1 MNSIRWQKYLAVLL
15 MVIYAI
21 VFSVIAY
28 VKYRSFSFHD
38 IDLAVLSQTAWNT
51 VQGKVI
57 GHTPGEATILN
68 GGHVF
73 LILLVMAPL
82 YALFTSPLTL
92 LFLQT
97 LALASGAWPVY
108 LLGRDLIKPSAG
120 LVLSFAY
127 LIYPALNYVNLFEF
141 HLIAFATPFLLYMFL
156 FYVRKKWLLFLLF
169 TLLAL
174 SCREDVAIP
183 VFAFGLVALIRIFQ
197 NSRQDW
203 KTELKWA
210 LLPLA
215 LSGIWFIACIKF
227 VQPYFLDPKIT
238 TASNESG
245 MLGFYSW
252 LGNSSGD
259 ILRTIFFQPAKVL
272 RGILI
277 PPKLKYLKDLFLP
290 LAFLPILSPTNLLMA
305 ILSLAE
311 GLLSQRFTH
320 FSIRYQYSSIITPFI
335 FISAVYGLRNLLSW
349 KFLAGKSKYVLGGI
363 LICSI
368 ISANYLGPLFH
379 LPEGIKQW
387 SLTSED
393 KLRQKLIDQIPRQA
407 PVIATFE
414 FAPKLSMRP
423 RLFYFYQVYA
433 SSRRP
438 DFLPN
443 LREAQK
449 VAQWALIDFNDLL
462 TFYDFY
468 TPGGDREVYDFLSA
482 GNWQLV
488 STVNSLA
495 LFRKGD
501 EDDLGLI
508 GPVEPGENRKALNRF
523 PVLQIKVTGYSLEEA
538 EVMGNPVLSLS
549 VYFSCLAKIREDLLL
564 TATFT
569 SRREPSFSFQQPFL
583 APYRIY
589 PTSRWRPGEEL
600 KQYCNILVPEEAP
613 PGPYDLTVTLLI
625 PQGRSFRGEII
636 FQKRNAVTLT
646 RIIG

>member
-1 MNSIRWQKYLAVLL
+1 MNTTDRQKYLVLL
-15 MVIYAI
+15 FI
-21 VFSVIAY
+21 IAY
-28 VKYRSFSFHD
+28 LATFSTIAYLKYRSFSFYD
-38 IDLAVLSQTAWNT
+38 IDLSVLNQTAWNT
-51 VQGKVI
+51 VQGKII

-73 LILLVMAPL
+73 LILLLIAPL

-97 LALASGAWPVY
+97 LALASGAWPIY
-108 LLGRDLIKPSAG
+108 LLGRDLIKPAAG
-120 LVLSFAY
+120 LVLAFVY

-156 FYVRKKWLLFLLF
+156 FYVRKRWLLFLLF

-197 NSRQDW
+197 GSRRDW
-203 KTELKWA
+203 KTKMKWA
-210 LLPLA
+210 LLPMLFGVA
-215 LSGIWFIACIKF
+215 WFIACVKF
-227 VQPYFLDPKIT
+227 VQPYFRDPSIA
-238 TASNESG
+238 TASNETE

-252 LGNSSGD
+252 LGNSSGE

-277 PPKLKYLKDLFLP
+277 PSKLKYLKDLFLP
-290 LAFLPILSPTNLLMA
+290 LAFLPILSPTNLLMVVF
-305 ILSLAE
+305 SLAE
-311 GLLSQRFTH
+311 GLLSQRSTH

-349 KFLAGKSKYVLGGI
+349 KFLAGKSRYVLGGI

-368 ISANYLGPLFH
+368 ISAITLGPLFR
-379 LPEGIKQW
+379 LPGGIKQW
-387 SLTSED
+387 GFTSED
-393 KLRQKLIDQIPRQA
+393 KLRQKLIDRIPRQA
-407 PVIATFE
+407 PVITTFE

-433 SSRRP
+433 SSRFP
-438 DFLPN
+438 SFLSSF
-443 LREAQK
+443 REAQK
-449 VAQWALIDFNDLL
+449 TARWALIDFNDIL

-468 TPGGDREVYDFLSA
+468 TPGGDRDVYDFLSA
-482 GNWQLV
+482 GNWQLLT
-488 STVNSLA
+488 TVNSLA

-501 EDDLGLI
+501 RTDLGLI
-508 GPVEPGENRKALNRF
+508 GPVEPGENRKALNLL
-523 PVLQIKVTGYSLEEA
+523 PVPRIKVTGYSLEEA
-538 EVMGNPVLSLS
+538 EVMGNPVFSLS

-564 TATFT
+564 AATFT
-569 SRREPSFSFQQPFL
+569 SRREPSFSFQQPFF

-589 PTSRWRPGEEL
+589 PMSRWRPGEEL

-613 PGPYDLTVTLLI
+613 PGPYDLTVALLI
-625 PQGRSFRGEII
+625 PQGRSFGGKVV
-636 FQKRNAVTLT
+636 FQKRNAVILDESE
-646 RIIG
+646 